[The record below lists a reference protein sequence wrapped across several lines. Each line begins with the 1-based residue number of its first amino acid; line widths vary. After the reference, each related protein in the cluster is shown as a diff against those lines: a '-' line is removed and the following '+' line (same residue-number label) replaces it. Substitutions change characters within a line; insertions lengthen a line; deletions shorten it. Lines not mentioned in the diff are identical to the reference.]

1 MDFRRL
7 EVFLKVYQLKSF
19 SKAGQALYLAQPTV
33 SEHIRLLEED
43 LGLALFDRQGREVL
57 PTRAGQLLYQY
68 ANQLMTLR
76 QDSLRAMKQFRDI
89 GIGDLL
95 IGGSNI
101 PGQYLLPPL
110 LGRFKKKFPRIRI
123 RLWIGDTQV
132 IREKLLE
139 GVIEFGLVGAPVE
152 HRQISCE
159 FWTTDQMICVG
170 PPGEPYKTTKAYA
183 PEEVLKLPFIFREK
197 GSGTRTAI
205 EQALKKMNLD
215 IKNLNIVAEMGSN
228 EAIRQAVKSAVGI
241 SILSKRAVLDDL
253 EHGLLQELKI
263 KKLPLVRNFYL
274 ITLKQRTL
282 SPLAKEFKEFIL
294 KEVNEKQAIGYRHEA
309 KGDRHKGSEKC

>member
-7 EVFLKVYQLKSF
+7 EVFVKIYQQKSF
-19 SKAGQALYLAQPTV
+19 SKAGQALYLAQPTI

-43 LGLALFDRQGREVL
+43 LGLALFDRQGKEVL
-57 PTRAGQLLYQY
+57 PTPAGRLLYQY
-68 ANQLMTLR
+68 ANQLMALR
-76 QDSLRAMKQFRDI
+76 QDSLRAIEQFRDK
-89 GIGDLL
+89 GKGDLL

-110 LGRFKKKFPRIRI
+110 LGRFKKQFPHIKI

-152 HRQISCE
+152 HRQIACE
-159 FWTTDQMICVG
+159 FWVTDQMICVG
-170 PPGEPYKTTKAYA
+170 PPGDPYKTTKAFT
-183 PEEVLKLPFIFREK
+183 PEAVLKLPFIFREK

-215 IKNLNIVAEMGSN
+215 IKNMNLVAEMGSN

-241 SILSKRAVLDDL
+241 SILSKRAVVDDL
-253 EHGLLQELKI
+253 EHGLLQEVKT
-263 KKLPLVRNFYL
+263 KKLPLIRNFYL

-282 SPLAKEFKEFIL
+282 SPLAKEFKEFIF
-294 KEVNEKQAIGYRHEA
+294 
-309 KGDRHKGSEKC
+309 KGEQHDQ